1 MHKPRALRARGLLTG
16 ELGPRLSAETRAK
29 LHL

>member
-1 MHKPRALRARGLLTG
+1 MHKPRAMRARGLLMG
-16 ELGPRLSAETRAK
+16 KNDSRLSAETRAK